1 MPLELIEIGTS
12 AGVGI
17 IDNILVELE
26 EQDKITGNL
35 TYIKDALRI
44 IGAFGGLAVNTFV
57 ARYGKLEKFS
67 GALALSYMPLA
78 FHSIRKL
85 VKGAIKAGYS
95 GGWVLER
102 LGQQQVSSTATGRI
116 ASVTSY

>member
-26 EQDKITGNL
+26 EQGKITGNL
-35 TYIKDALRI
+35 TYLKDALRI

-57 ARYGKLEKFS
+57 RYGKLEKFS

-85 VKGAIKAGYS
+85 VKGAVKGYS

-102 LGQQQVSSTATGRI
+102 LGQQQVSSTAAGRI

>member
-26 EQDKITGNL
+26 EQGKITGNL

-85 VKGAIKAGYS
+85 VKGAVKGYS

-102 LGQQQVSSTATGRI
+102 LGQQQVSPATAGRI
-116 ASVTSY
+116 ASITSY